1 MSDIW
6 RGTDFFFDGSRMKKE
21 VLEAEKKMAESDA
34 GSKRKWDDL
43 RVQRD
48 ELKTTVQTQDKLIS
62 ALGLD
67 DDDDKVK
74 RIKRILGMADKEG
87 GLEELERRLDL
98 FKQRQKSDYVAVV
111 LGTAMSLTPND
122 VIGVTWAGDMFSI
135 ATVSAEPDP
144 LHPLDLHIK
153 LCLRNAAKQQISM
166 VIKAEPQNVQ
176 RIHQSKLDHT
186 LRRVLDESNLR
197 KLHTQNGQGSLAEF
211 RKRLWKDMRVAIHTR
226 FPESHGQ
233 LISVEK
239 ALGLGGV
246 QAVLYE
252 VMI

>member
-1 MSDIW
+1 M
-6 RGTDFFFDGSRMKKE
+6 
-21 VLEAEKKMAESDA
+21 EAADPPQV
-34 GSKRKWDDL
+34 KRKLDDL
-43 RVQRD
+43 RAQRD

-67 DDDDKVK
+67 DDEKVK
-74 RIKRILGMADKEG
+74 RMKRILGMADKEG

-111 LGTAMSLTPND
+111 LGTAMSLKPND

-135 ATVSAEPDP
+135 ATVSGEPDP

-176 RIHQSKLDHT
+176 RIHQSKLT
-186 LRRVLDESNLR
+186 VSSSFTASLRRNVFTRETL
-197 KLHTQNGQGSLAEF
+197 
-211 RKRLWKDMRVAIHTR
+211 LW
-226 FPESHGQ
+226 
-233 LISVEK
+233 
-239 ALGLGGV
+239 
-246 QAVLYE
+246 
-252 VMI
+252 

>member
-1 MSDIW
+1 
-6 RGTDFFFDGSRMKKE
+6 
-21 VLEAEKKMAESDA
+21 MAELDEQRA
-34 GSKRKWDDL
+34 GWKRKWDDL
-43 RVQRD
+43 RAQRD
-48 ELKTTVQTQDKLIS
+48 ELKTAVQTQDKLIS
-62 ALGLD
+62 ALGL

-87 GLEELERRLDL
+87 GLDELERRLDL

-111 LGTAMSLTPND
+111 LGTAMSLKPND

-135 ATVSAEPDP
+135 ATVSGEPDP

-153 LCLRNAAKQQISM
+153 LCLRNAAKQQIST
-166 VIKAEPQNVQ
+166 VIRAEPQNVQ

-186 LRRVLDESNLR
+186 LRRVLDDSNLR
-197 KLHTQNGQGSLAEF
+197 KLHAQNGQGSLADF

-233 LISVEK
+233 LISVERG
-239 ALGLGGV
+239 LGL
-246 QAVLYE
+246 Q
-252 VMI
+252 